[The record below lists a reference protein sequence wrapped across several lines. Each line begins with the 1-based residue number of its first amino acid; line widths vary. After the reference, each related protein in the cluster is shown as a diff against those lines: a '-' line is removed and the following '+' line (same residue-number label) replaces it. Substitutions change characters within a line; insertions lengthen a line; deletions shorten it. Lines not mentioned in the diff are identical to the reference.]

1 MKSLST
7 PSFTTRKN
15 KNLCRKEPKRQM
27 KTIFL
32 YSGVTALV
40 EGAQLY
46 SFSNLLYGLSESWR
60 RPAKENRTAFTIFSP
75 VLYKNL
81 ELLTLL

>member
-1 MKSLST
+1 
-7 PSFTTRKN
+7 
-15 KNLCRKEPKRQM
+15 M

-32 YSGVTALV
+32 YSGVTALE
-40 EGAQLY
+40 EGGQLY

-60 RPAKENRTAFTIFSP
+60 RPVKQNRITFIIFLP
-75 VLYKNL
+75 VLHKNL